1 MKTEPTKSPTF
12 TPEVSIAPETAAHE
26 PAEISARR
34 LPQIGGL
41 IAAVG
46 GVVMISGA
54 ITQEAFGG
62 PLFEALEA
70 GDAASGTSALV
81 EAAAH
86 STAHTVGI
94 ALWIVGILSMTA
106 GGSLL
111 VSERRSVPAAVARW
125 ALTAS
130 AGAAVV
136 FFSLMIGVVHGLA
149 PAAQAGQD
157 VGSTLLTV
165 GFGAAVAD
173 WITTTLVL
181 GVGFVAV
188 ALDGR
193 DRWAPRWLVGLATVA
208 AVVSMVSILL
218 FAVAGNSAIGTVEVV
233 LGLVLVIATGVTA
246 AIRTR

>member
-1 MKTEPTKSPTF
+1 KSPTF
-12 TPEVSIAPETAAHE
+12 TPEVSIAHESAATE
-26 PAEISARR
+26 PADTPGRR
-34 LPQIGGL
+34 LPRIGGL
-41 IAAVG
+41 IAAAG

-70 GDAASGTSALV
+70 GDTTSGTSALV

-86 STAHTVGI
+86 GTAHTVGI

-111 VSERRSVPAAVARW
+111 VSERRSLPAAVARW
-125 ALTAS
+125 ALTAA

-188 ALDGR
+188 AFDGR
-193 DRWAPRWLVGLATVA
+193 DRWAPRWLIGLATVT
-208 AVVSMVSILL
+208 AVVSMVSILV
-218 FAVAGNSAIGTVEVV
+218 FAVTGNSAIGMVEVLV
-233 LGLVLVIATGVTA
+233 GLILVIATGAIA
-246 AIRTR
+246 AVRTR